1 MTDPEFSRPHRLDQI
16 GAGDSDV
23 QISADDAERTA
34 LSRRFGLK
42 AIEKL
47 EAVYH
52 LRRDAQ
58 GVVARGH
65 LSARLT
71 QRCVVT
77 GDPLP
82 AKVEQDF
89 AIRFVPE
96 LAAQGED
103 EVELTE
109 DECDTVFYSGGMID
123 LGEAAAETMALELD
137 PYPRSTRAA
146 DVLREAGV
154 KSEDEATPVN
164 ALAGLKDLLAKK

>member
-16 GAGDSDV
+16 GAGESDV
-23 QISADDAERTA
+23 RITADEGERAA

-42 AIEKL
+42 TIETL
-47 EAVYH
+47 DAVYH

-71 QRCVVT
+71 QACVVT

-96 LAAQGED
+96 PTTTGED

-109 DECDTVFYSGGMID
+109 DECDTVFYSGGTID
-123 LGEAAAETMALELD
+123 LGEAAAETMALDLD
-137 PYPRSTRAA
+137 PYPRSPRAA
-146 DVLREAGV
+146 DVLRAAGV
-154 KSEDEATPVN
+154 KSEDEAAPVN

>member
-16 GAGDSDV
+16 GAGESDV
-23 QISADDAERTA
+23 QITADEGERAA
-34 LSRRFGLK
+34 LSTRFGLK

-71 QRCVVT
+71 QACVVT

-82 AKVEQDF
+82 ARVEQDF

-96 LAAQGED
+96 PATTGED

-109 DECDTVFYSGGMID
+109 DECDTVFYAGGTID

-137 PYPRSTRAA
+137 PYPRSPRAA
-146 DVLREAGV
+146 EVLREAGV
-154 KSEDEATPVN
+154 KREEEAGPIK